1 MRTKTKSS
9 TRALNRNSQM
19 AVNVFSTS
27 LNNDNMSRHELL
39 SWVNVSLQMNYSKIE
54 HLCSGA
60 AYCQFM
66 DVLFAG
72 CLPLKR
78 VKFNAKLE
86 HEYLQNFKIL
96 QNSFKKA
103 GVDKIIPVDRL
114 IKGKFQENFEFV
126 QWFKKFFEANYD
138 QRDYDPVAARH
149 GQETSAFTSA
159 SNTPAK
165 AKATAPATR
174 AAPAKAL
181 QTVPSKKS
189 GAGDAIGALT
199 NEVSELTLHKTTA
212 EKELNFY
219 LGKLRTIE
227 LICQDRETEGG
238 ADPTLQRIL
247 EILYATDDGY
257 VMTEG
262 ENGDGGQEEF

>member
-1 MRTKTKSS
+1 
-9 TRALNRNSQM
+9 M

-27 LNNDNMSRHELL
+27 LNNDNMSRHEML

-72 CLPLKR
+72 CLPLKK

-114 IKGKFQENFEFV
+114 TKGKFQDNFEFV
-126 QWFKKFFEANYD
+126 QWFKKFFDANYD

-149 GQETSAFTSA
+149 GQETSAFSPA
-159 SNTPAK
+159 SNGPAK
-165 AKATAPATR
+165 AKATAPPTR
-174 AAPAKAL
+174 ASPSKAL
-181 QTVPSKKS
+181 RPVPSKKP
-189 GAGDAIGALT
+189 GAGDVMGELA
-199 NEVSELTLHKTTA
+199 NEVSQLRLTKTTA
-212 EKELNFY
+212 EKERNFY
-219 LGKLRTIE
+219 FGKLRTIE
-227 LICQDRETEGG
+227 VICHDKEMDGG
-238 ADPTLQRIL
+238 GDPTLQKIL
-247 EILYATDDGY
+247 EILYATDEGF
-257 VMTEG
+257 VMPEG
-262 ENGDGGQEEF
+262 EDGGEGPEEPEEF

>member
-1 MRTKTKSS
+1 
-9 TRALNRNSQM
+9 M

-165 AKATAPATR
+165 AKATAQNVIQPADRPACRVAATR